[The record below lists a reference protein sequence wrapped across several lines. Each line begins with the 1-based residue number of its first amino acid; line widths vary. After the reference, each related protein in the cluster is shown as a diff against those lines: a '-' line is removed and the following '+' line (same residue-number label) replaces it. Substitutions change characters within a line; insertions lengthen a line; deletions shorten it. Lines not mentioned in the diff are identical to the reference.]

1 MNENGRVL
9 PVNLHFFGHSLGLTD
24 SDVIREIAGM
34 SDKMIIY
41 YLDQSD
47 YESKVINLLHIFGKK
62 DGVEK
67 IQTGFIEFKQIQ

>member
-1 MNENGRVL
+1 
-9 PVNLHFFGHSLGLTD
+9 
-24 SDVIREIAGM
+24 M